1 MDEISLKIDKEK
13 SLTFTKFI
21 LYDDLFEKEKNSLNN
36 SFFSYM
42 ELLGNIRELLLNDKN
57 YFEMNDKAR
66 SRVLELI
73 NMKRYDS
80 KYKELVPYFN
90 EFIIEL
96 NSINDTSNYE
106 ISNYIMSELNIR
118 FSGLTKKYVP
128 YKLKKNKLNFLKISL
143 LELEDFDYQYLN
155 LIDINGYD
163 SINKNNIN
171 EFVSSTNYF
180 LNRVPELFIIDNNRP
195 LNGVTEVLEKY
206 KKDPLVGRTY
216 DKVKK
221 KK

>member
-21 LYDDLFEKEKNSLNN
+21 LYDDLFEKEKDSLNN

>member
-128 YKLKKNKLNFLKISL
+128 YKLKKK
-143 LELEDFDYQYLN
+143 
-155 LIDINGYD
+155 
-163 SINKNNIN
+163 
-171 EFVSSTNYF
+171 
-180 LNRVPELFIIDNNRP
+180 
-195 LNGVTEVLEKY
+195 
-206 KKDPLVGRTY
+206 
-216 DKVKK
+216 
-221 KK
+221 

>member
-21 LYDDLFEKEKNSLNN
+21 LYDDLFEKEKDSLNN

-143 LELEDFDYQYLN
+143 LGLEDFDYQYLN

-206 KKDPLVGRTY
+206 KKDPLVRRTY